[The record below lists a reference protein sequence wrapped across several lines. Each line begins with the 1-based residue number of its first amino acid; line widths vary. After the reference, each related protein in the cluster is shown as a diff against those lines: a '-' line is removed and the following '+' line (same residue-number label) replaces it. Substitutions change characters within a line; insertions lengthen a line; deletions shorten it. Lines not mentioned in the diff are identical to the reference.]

1 MRSRHF
7 LFVMGVCVLSGLSA
21 VNAYPRIK
29 DFAKGVV
36 TGVDTATQFPDG
48 SILTVGPNGANI
60 YDPRTDKWSAS
71 NRGLDRKFAHHAAT
85 LFPNDDVIVSG
96 GMQVAGK
103 SCMMLTSFYRYSR
116 SRNIWN
122 KFGRLN
128 HPRMHHSATLLHNNL
143 LLLIGGGT
151 GYCSSDLY
159 DESNEVSAEICDI
172 QLGDCMDVSAPKFAR
187 SFHSAALISEQ
198 RVVVVGGESLGGH
211 RDRSIPVELFNPKT
225 NQWTIVPDIEIGG
238 PAATITALNNGWLL
252 FIGANIG
259 QTNSQSQNR
268 LGSAAVYDSDLKLI
282 RQFPSSSLP
291 FTGHAVVSLPEHRIA
306 VIGGVMEGP
315 GMHTVSFLNKSL
327 IVNINN
333 LSSSTN
339 FRLQYMIQGHSAF
352 YIGKDTIAILGGFNP
367 HNVLMPRMQKYRL
380 TK

>member
-1 MRSRHF
+1 MRSRLF
-7 LFVMGVCVLSGLSA
+7 LFVMGVCVLIGLSVA
-21 VNAYPRIK
+21 NGYPRIK

-48 SILTVGPNGANI
+48 SILTVGPVGANI

-71 NRGLDRKFAHHAAT
+71 NLGLERKFAYHEAT
-85 LFPNDDVIVSG
+85 LLPNDDIIVSG

-116 SRNIWN
+116 SQNIWN

-128 HPRMHHSATLLHNNL
+128 HPRMHHSATLLGNNL

-151 GYCSSDLY
+151 GYCYSDSY
-159 DESNEVSAEICDI
+159 DESDEVSAEICDI
-172 QLGDCMDVSAPKFAR
+172 QLGDCIDVSAPKFAR

-198 RVVVVGGESLGGH
+198 RVVVVGGESLDGH

-225 NQWTIVPDIEIGG
+225 NQWTIVHDIEIGG
-238 PAATITALNNGWLL
+238 PSATITSLNNGWLL
-252 FIGANIG
+252 IIGANIG
-259 QTNSQSQNR
+259 QSKYQSKDR

-282 RQFPSSSLP
+282 RQFPRSSLP
-291 FTGHAVVSLPEHRIA
+291 DAGHAVVTLPEQRIA
-306 VIGGVMEGP
+306 VIGGVMDGS
-315 GMHTVSFLNKSL
+315 GMNTVSFLNKAL
-327 IVNINN
+327 IINLNN
-333 LSSSTN
+333 LSLSNGFSL
-339 FRLQYMIQGHSAF
+339 RRSIQGHSAF

-367 HNVLMPRMQKYRL
+367 HNVVMPRIEKYRL